1 MPEELA
7 IGLDIGGT
15 KMAFVVADR
24 QGRIYTDITLPTN
37 SGTGIE
43 DFFNRVGNQL
53 NLLLDRNAVICGIG
67 IGVPGPVDS
76 QRGLALQAA
85 NLGWKNVSVREAL
98 AARLSRALP
107 MFVDNDVNCGAIGER
122 QFGVAGDVSHFVY
135 LTVGTGLGG
144 AVMINN
150 RLMRGAAHSEME
162 IGHVSLDPVN
172 GLPCACG
179 MRGCLEMTISGKG
192 IVAQAHLHRA
202 EYPDSLLCQREITT
216 REIIKAA
223 EADDPLAKL
232 VMRKA
237 GRALGIGCAWCVNL
251 FNPQLIVLA
260 GGLITAAYP
269 LLEAPM
275 EQEMRARS
283 LPINSEAVD
292 IKLAKLGN
300 AALGASALVWHH
312 RNREELP

>member
-15 KMAFVVADR
+15 KMAFVLADR
-24 QGRIYTDITLPTN
+24 QGRIYADTTLPTN
-37 SGTGIE
+37 SGAAVA
-43 DFFNRVGNQL
+43 DFFDRVASQL
-53 NLLLDRNAVICGIG
+53 NHYMERSANICGIG
-67 IGVPGPVDS
+67 IGVPGPVES
-76 QRGLALQAA
+76 QRGLAFHAA
-85 NLGWKNVSVREAL
+85 NLGWKDVPVRAAV
-98 AARLSRALP
+98 AARLSRHLP
-107 MFVDNDVNCGAIGER
+107 IFVDNDVNCGAIGE
-122 QFGVAGDVSHFVY
+122 QEFGGLADVSHFVY

-144 AVMINN
+144 AVMINK

-172 GLPCACG
+172 GLPCTCG

-192 IVAQAHLHRA
+192 IVAHAQKHRA
-202 EYPDSLLCQREITT
+202 DYPDSLLRQREITS

-223 EADDPLAKL
+223 EADDPLAKH
-232 VMRKA
+232 VMREA
-237 GRALGIGCAWCVNL
+237 GRALGIACAWCVNL

-260 GGLITAAYP
+260 GGLIQAAHP

-275 EQEMRARS
+275 QQEMRARS
-283 LPINSEAVD
+283 LPINSAAVQ
-292 IKLAKLGN
+292 IKLATLSN

-312 RNREELP
+312 QHRKETA